1 MDKLLPP
8 NIPIPTVPP
17 LPKPVLDL
25 PRIAVPSYAPIVLP
39 YSGTTEIPSQTT
51 SPEEQK
57 PSSEEQKTPAAAPP
71 PPPTAIIPPPKQSE
85 EPEDESTP
93 SLKPELNS
101 PSHSAETTSITFPGT
116 DIQIPVPKAD
126 IISAA
131 AITSA
136 ISVAAAL
143 SATAV
148 FKRLVTVLKPII
160 TQVLKR
166 VQKLR
171 GKKVSTWS
179 RQRLELRRRKQVHK
193 ETPGG

>member
-17 LPKPVLDL
+17 LPRPALDL
-25 PRIAVPSYAPIVLP
+25 PRAEMPSYAPIVLP
-39 YSGTTEIPSQTT
+39 YPGTTEAPPQTN
-51 SPEEQK
+51 SSEEQK
-57 PSSEEQKTPAAAPP
+57 PSSEEPKPPAAAPP
-71 PPPTAIIPPPKQSE
+71 PSTAISPPPKQPE
-85 EPEDESTP
+85 AQEDESTP

-101 PSHSAETTSITFPGT
+101 PSHSAETTSITLPGT
-116 DIQIPVPKAD
+116 DIQIPVPKAE

-131 AITSA
+131 ATTSA
-136 ISVAAAL
+136 ISVAATL

-148 FKRLVTVLKPII
+148 FKHLVTAFKPAI

-166 VQKLR
+166 IQKLR

-179 RQRLELRRRKQVHK
+179 RQRLELRRRKQAHK

>member
-17 LPKPVLDL
+17 LPKPALDL
-25 PRIAVPSYAPIVLP
+25 PRVEVPSYPPIVLP
-39 YSGTTEIPSQTT
+39 YSGTTEALPQTT
-51 SPEEQK
+51 
-57 PSSEEQKTPAAAPP
+57 SSEEQKLSSEEQKIPAAAPP
-71 PPPTAIIPPPKQSE
+71 PSTAIAPPLTQPE
-85 EPEDESTP
+85 VPEDESTS

-101 PSHSAETTSITFPGT
+101 PSHSAETTSITLPGT
-116 DIQIPVPKAD
+116 DIQIPVPKAE

-131 AITSA
+131 ATTSA
-136 ISVAAAL
+136 ISVAATL

-148 FKRLVTVLKPII
+148 FKHLVTVFKPAI
-160 TQVLKR
+160 TQAWKR

-179 RQRLELRRRKQVHK
+179 RQRLELRRRKQAHK

>member
-39 YSGTTEIPSQTT
+39 YSGATEIPSQTT
-51 SPEEQK
+51 SSEEQK
-57 PSSEEQKTPAAAPP
+57 PSDEEQKPPAAAPP
-71 PPPTAIIPPPKQSE
+71 PSTATIPPLKQPE
-85 EPEDESTP
+85 EPEDESTS

-101 PSHSAETTSITFPGT
+101 PSHSAETTSITLPGT
-116 DIQIPVPKAD
+116 DIQIPVPRAE

-131 AITSA
+131 ATTSV
-136 ISVAAAL
+136 ISVVATL
-143 SATAV
+143 SATAAFKHFVTV
-148 FKRLVTVLKPII
+148 FKPAI
-160 TQVLKR
+160 TQALKR
-166 VQKLR
+166 LQKLR

-179 RQRLELRRRKQVHK
+179 RQRLESRRRKQVHK

>member
-17 LPKPVLDL
+17 LPRPALDL
-25 PRIAVPSYAPIVLP
+25 PRAEMPSYAPIVLP
-39 YSGTTEIPSQTT
+39 YPGTTEALPQTN
-51 SPEEQK
+51 SSEEQK
-57 PSSEEQKTPAAAPP
+57 PSSEEPKPPADAPP
-71 PPPTAIIPPPKQSE
+71 PSTAISPPPKQPE
-85 EPEDESTP
+85 AQEDESTP

-101 PSHSAETTSITFPGT
+101 PSHSAETTSITLPGT

-126 IISAA
+126 IVSAA
-131 AITSA
+131 AVTSA

-143 SATAV
+143 SATAI
-148 FKRLVTVLKPII
+148 FKRLVTIFKPVI
-160 TQVLKR
+160 TQALKR

-179 RQRLELRRRKQVHK
+179 RQRLELRRRKQAHK

>member
-17 LPKPVLDL
+17 LPKPALDL
-25 PRIAVPSYAPIVLP
+25 PRVEVPSYAPIVLP
-39 YSGTTEIPSQTT
+39 YSGTTEAPPQTT
-51 SPEEQK
+51 SSEEQK
-57 PSSEEQKTPAAAPP
+57 PSSEEQKIPAAAPP
-71 PPPTAIIPPPKQSE
+71 PLTAIVPAPSQPEVQ
-85 EPEDESTP
+85 EDESTS

-101 PSHSAETTSITFPGT
+101 PSHSAETTSITLPGT
-116 DIQIPVPKAD
+116 DIQIPVPKAE

-131 AITSA
+131 ATTSA
-136 ISVAAAL
+136 ISVVATL

-148 FKRLVTVLKPII
+148 FKHLVTVFKPAII
-160 TQVLKR
+160 QVWKR

-179 RQRLELRRRKQVHK
+179 RQRLELRRRKQAHK